1 MAFRLLIECSKD
13 IDSLKINFSDG
24 TSVVNET
31 TSNQVKSELK
41 NPTKRQNKPK
51 QRKSELLEFDEQ
63 SNVVHDDAIVALPVI
78 ADTNDRTVNVAE
90 ELQNLDI

>member
-41 NPTKRQNKPK
+41 NPTKRQNK
-51 QRKSELLEFDEQ
+51 LEFDEQ